1 MPNEREN
8 PLIFNYFRVSMIKF
22 SICIVDIVNKEPRYW
37 WKRRPN
43 NTVRI
48 SFFGRIH

>member
-22 SICIVDIVNKEPRYW
+22 SICIVDIVNK
-37 WKRRPN
+37 N
-43 NTVRI
+43 QDI
-48 SFFGRIH
+48 GGRGDQTIQ